1 MTNIIDTDRQQ
12 DYPTV
17 SDESNFINGQE
28 TPTSELQDKNT
39 TQTTENINNF
49 SRTVPHGALHAE
61 REEHKKTKIALSQLR
76 DQHEKILT
84 ELNQNKDNI
93 EQETN
98 QENQLWQAWEHAV
111 ATTRPTLPDL
121 DDALHF
127 LASQRERQL
136 NALGQIDPYW
146 ADQHNRTQ
154 QMNQELRDL
163 VHVSLNKGENPA
175 KVLHKLA
182 QSFGF
187 GSTEHSTK
195 FKDLNDA
202 QKAART
208 LASSNGQEAGDPL
221 LLESLANL
229 SEAEFSRWYE
239 ANPDS
244 FRRLFSS

>member
-1 MTNIIDTDRQQ
+1 MIDTDRQQ

-17 SDESNFINGQE
+17 SDEINFIDRQE
-28 TPTSELQDKNT
+28 IATTELQNEDKAQDAEKTNH
-39 TQTTENINNF
+39 F

-84 ELNQNKDNI
+84 ALNQKKDNI
-93 EQETN
+93 EQENN

-127 LASQRERQL
+127 LASQREQQL

-146 ADQHNRTQ
+146 ADQHNRTK

-163 VHVSLNKGENPA
+163 VHVSLNQGENPA
-175 KVLHKLA
+175 TVLHKLA

-187 GSTEHSTK
+187 GPTAHSTK
-195 FKDLNDA
+195 FKDLSDA
-202 QKAART
+202 QRAART

-244 FRRLFSS
+244 FRCLFSS